1 MFAGLDKVAK
11 VRLRILDGHVLA
23 CKEIGNLRTV
33 FLALHKYFARLG
45 FFLHTADELRQTNQ

>member
-1 MFAGLDKVAK
+1 MFAGPDKVAK
-11 VRLRILDGHVLA
+11 IRLGFLHGHVLA

-45 FFLHTADELRQTNQ
+45 FFLHTADELCQTNQ